1 MNGQEII
8 ESFGSL
14 EAYDEWCDKIR
25 QDIAEKEALAA
36 EEFEDIE
43 ADRVINEMKSFPAD
57 L

>member
-14 EAYDEWCDKIR
+14 EAYDKWCDKIR
-25 QDIAEKEALAA
+25 QEIAEKEALVA

-43 ADRVINEMKSFPAD
+43 ADRVINDIKSFPSD

>member
-8 ESFGSL
+8 EAFGSL
-14 EAYDEWCDKIR
+14 EAYDKWCDKIR
-25 QDIAEKEALAA
+25 QDIAEEEVLAA

-43 ADRVINEMKSFPAD
+43 ADRIINDMKSSPSD

>member
-8 ESFGSL
+8 EAFGSL

-25 QDIAEKEALAA
+25 QDIAEEEALAA

-43 ADRVINEMKSFPAD
+43 ADKVINEMKSFPLD
-57 L
+57 W

>member
-8 ESFGSL
+8 EAFGSL
-14 EAYDEWCDKIR
+14 EAYDEWKDKIR

-43 ADRVINEMKSFPAD
+43 ADRVINNMKSFPSD